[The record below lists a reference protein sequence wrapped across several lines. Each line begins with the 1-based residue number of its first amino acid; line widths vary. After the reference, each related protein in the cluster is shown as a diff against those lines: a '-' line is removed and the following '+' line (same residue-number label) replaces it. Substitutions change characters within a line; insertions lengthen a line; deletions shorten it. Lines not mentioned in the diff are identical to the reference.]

1 MSFTYDFKYNLAI
14 ELLADVVKLVVYSL
28 PVLFLAARHLIG
40 RRRRL
45 LSFWGI
51 TRSQPQ
57 LNVYVS
63 TLFVRKWGA
72 VDFRGTVRSY
82 AGPAISSQ
90 ELSVTSEIPG
100 LFSAPLLDQLPD
112 RLRQWL
118 GTRIHWSLQE
128 IQPVLIASPSDRGK
142 VGPGNALAIGSPGY
156 NSAADLYTET
166 CDPFLIFEQPEDKT
180 VIRVARGPRKGDIL
194 DDDRGPYD
202 ETAIVQRLYYRET
215 RSTIVMAAGHGV
227 PGTVGAVRY
236 IASRW
241 ERLAREFGDR
251 PFAVCLRFPSA
262 YAAPNA
268 LRNPVEI
275 GRFGG

>member
-1 MSFTYDFKYNLAI
+1 M
-14 ELLADVVKLVVYSL
+14 LADVVALVLYSL
-28 PVLFLAARHLIG
+28 PLLFLAVRHLIG

-51 TRSQPQ
+51 TKSQPQ
-57 LNVYVS
+57 LSVYVS
-63 TLFVRKWGA
+63 TLSIRKWGA

-82 AGPAISSQ
+82 QGPAIPSK
-90 ELSVTSEIPG
+90 ELSVMPEIAG
-100 LFSAPLLDQLPD
+100 LFSAPLLDELPN

-118 GTRIHWSLQE
+118 ARIHWSLQKIE
-128 IQPVLIASPSDRGK
+128 LVLVPSPLERGK
-142 VGPGNALAIGSPGY
+142 VGPGNALTIGSPAY

-166 CDPFLIFEQPEDKT
+166 CDPFLIFEQREDKT
-180 VIRVARGPRKGDIL
+180 VIRVARGPRKGEVL
-194 DDDRGPYD
+194 DDHRDRD
-202 ETAIVQRLYYRET
+202 DDTAIVQRLFDRDAQ
-215 RSTIVMAAGHGV
+215 STILMAAGHGV

-262 YAAPNA
+262 HATPNA
-268 LRNPVEI
+268 LPNPVEI
-275 GRFGG
+275 SRFEG